1 MEPSGDAH
9 AAPVI
14 EALLRDHPGI
24 EICAWGGPR
33 MAAAGATIIGRTAD
47 DGVMGLAGVGKIR
60 QVKALHDEI
69 VAWSAS
75 RRVAVHVAVDS
86 PSANM
91 PLSAR
96 LKPSGTRIINLVA
109 PQLWA
114 WAPWRLGKVKRTSD
128 VLLCLLP
135 FEERWFRERGATA
148 KYIGHPVLSKVVDP
162 QRIAEER
169 AQLAPGGPR
178 IVILPG
184 SRSGEVR
191 ANGRLL
197 TEVFSLI
204 QNRHR
209 AAVAVVVASSDA
221 NARLFREMLGGRL
234 PPAMHVVVANREG
247 VLEAAID
254 WSELAL
260 CVSGTVSLDC
270 ARQAKPM
277 VGVYRTSFLEVLG
290 AKLILR
296 APHKLLPNIIAG
308 DEIVPE
314 FVPYSGGAGRIA
326 ETALGLIG
334 DGRKTARMRED
345 LRRVAASFEGRDPA
359 GLASAVIARAALGKG
374 LSNAELDALERSLK
388 EPRPETSDEP

>member
-1 MEPSGDAH
+1 
-9 AAPVI
+9 
-14 EALLRDHPGI
+14 
-24 EICAWGGPR
+24 
-33 MAAAGATIIGRTAD
+33 
-47 DGVMGLAGVGKIR
+47 
-60 QVKALHDEI
+60 
-69 VAWSAS
+69 
-75 RRVAVHVAVDS
+75 
-86 PSANM
+86 
-91 PLSAR
+91 
-96 LKPSGTRIINLVA
+96 
-109 PQLWA
+109 
-114 WAPWRLGKVKRTSD
+114 
-128 VLLCLLP
+128 
-135 FEERWFRERGATA
+135 
-148 KYIGHPVLSKVVDP
+148 
-162 QRIAEER
+162 
-169 AQLAPGGPR
+169 
-178 IVILPG
+178 
-184 SRSGEVR
+184 
-191 ANGRLL
+191 
-197 TEVFSLI
+197 
-204 QNRHR
+204 
-209 AAVAVVVASSDA
+209 
-221 NARLFREMLGGRL
+221 REMLGGRL

-388 EPRPETSDEP
+388 EPRPEPSDEP